1 MEVPGSG
8 QLPAWQILRPRATN
22 NLKRGSAYREGCCRT
37 GQSSSGQA
45 GALPGF
51 CTEKWWVK
59 GDDTGLRRLSLALVA
74 SVLLSCFDSSLRCPK
89 GPCAPLNFS
98 WQQKKA

>member
-8 QLPAWQILRPRATN
+8 QLPARQILRPRATN
-22 NLKRGSAYREGCCRT
+22 NLKRGSAYGEGCCRT

-51 CTEKWWVK
+51 CTEK
-59 GDDTGLRRLSLALVA
+59 
-74 SVLLSCFDSSLRCPK
+74 
-89 GPCAPLNFS
+89 
-98 WQQKKA
+98 